1 MKLEIVFKIL
11 AVVLLGAAAVLFWYH
26 NTEIAFAAG
35 VLSACAYFLG
45 MRFQLKAGLNKRNAE
60 SEPEESEETEEENPG
75 E

>member
-45 MRFQLKAGLNKRNAE
+45 MRFQLKAGLNRRDAE
-60 SEPEESEETEEENPG
+60 SGPREAEEAEEDPG
-75 E
+75 K

>member
-1 MKLEIVFKIL
+1 MKLEIMFKIL

-26 NTEIAFAAG
+26 NTEIAFAAA

-45 MRFQLKAGLNKRNAE
+45 MRFQFKAAVNRREAE
-60 SEPEESEETEEENPG
+60 RKADEDPG